1 MKPINLTPGTVLVIG
16 ALSLSAGWLAGK
28 SAAPADTPQATP
40 AAQRRSGERSP
51 RAADDVAPFTGQLR
65 KRLDAPPPRTPATGR
80 NPFVFGSRRS
90 PSVTR
95 DRVEADAAPAPM
107 TDPVPFTPPVP
118 QFKLSGIAASVEAG
132 ATVLTAIIN
141 DNGALAFVKAGDK
154 LSSGAT
160 VVSISETAV
169 VIMDVAG
176 VSQTLH
182 LP

>member
-1 MKPINLTPGTVLVIG
+1 
-16 ALSLSAGWLAGK
+16 
-28 SAAPADTPQATP
+28 
-40 AAQRRSGERSP
+40 
-51 RAADDVAPFTGQLR
+51 
-65 KRLDAPPPRTPATGR
+65 
-80 NPFVFGSRRS
+80 
-90 PSVTR
+90 
-95 DRVEADAAPAPM
+95 M

-176 VSQTLH
+176 VSQTLR

>member
-1 MKPINLTPGTVLVIG
+1 MPKAMTSQTVLLIG
-16 ALSLSAGWLAGK
+16 ALSVAAGWLVGTSTSSNQNRQDAATARQPSGPRPLG
-28 SAAPADTPQATP
+28 SAAN
-40 AAQRRSGERSP
+40 
-51 RAADDVAPFTGQLR
+51 VAPFTRQLR
-65 KRLDAPPPRTPATGR
+65 ERLDTQPPRTPSVGR
-80 NPFVFGSRRS
+80 NPFVFSTRRP

-176 VSQTLH
+176 VSQTLR